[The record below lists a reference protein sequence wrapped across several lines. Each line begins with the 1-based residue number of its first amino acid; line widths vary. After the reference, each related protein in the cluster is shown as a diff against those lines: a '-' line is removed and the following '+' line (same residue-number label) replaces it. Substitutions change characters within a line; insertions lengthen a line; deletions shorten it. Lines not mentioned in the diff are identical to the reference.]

1 MTDPAHLS
9 PRRTTSSS
17 VTPVAR
23 IDRAQA
29 AFFKLASRE
38 KFGRLKRQAFQDWF
52 CDVMSLAYPTDFETV
67 RLTQG
72 DGGIDGFSLSTLGV
86 FQVYAPRDQRTG
98 DIVDKIEA
106 DIVKAR
112 DYLKK
117 RNVEM
122 KSWTFVHNDSDG
134 LAPEVVAKLAEVKQA
149 NPKVTIERWSHE
161 MIWQVL
167 KTLDPEQLAE
177 LFGDGPTEANI
188 ESLKIPEIIPVI
200 ERLRRASPNPIP
212 TVGFP
217 DPEKLEHNGLS
228 PESADWLRLGERK
241 ESLVDACLKT
251 NQNPTAGEQ
260 IAEAFRQKYQELR
273 GSNLV
278 SDMIFQILWEFA
290 GGEEFTSRQQ
300 QAAIAAVMSY
310 FFHKCDIF
318 ENVPETK

>member
-1 MTDPAHLS
+1 MTNPVDLS
-9 PRRTTSSS
+9 PRMTTGSS
-17 VTPVAR
+17 VTPVAGM
-23 IDRAQA
+23 DRAQA

-38 KFGRLKRQAFQDWF
+38 KFARLKRQAFQDWF
-52 CDVMSLAYPTDFETV
+52 CDMMSRAYPTDFETV

-72 DGGIDGFSLSTLGV
+72 DGGMDGFRMSTSGV

-98 DIVDKIEA
+98 EIVEKIDVDIA
-106 DIVKAR
+106 KAR

-122 KSWTFVHNDSDG
+122 KSWTFVHNDFDG
-134 LAPEVVAKLAEVKQA
+134 LAPEVVAKIAEVTQA
-149 NPKVTIERWSHE
+149 NPKVTIERWSYE

-167 KTLDPEQLAE
+167 KRLDTDQLTE

-188 ESLKIPEIIPVI
+188 DSLQIPEIIPVI
-200 ERLRRASPNPIP
+200 ERLQRASPNPIP
-212 TVGFP
+212 ALVLPG
-217 DPEKLEHNGLS
+217 PEKLEHNRLS
-228 PESADWLRLGERK
+228 PESADWLQLGERK

-251 NQNPTAGEQ
+251 NQNPTAGEH
-260 IAEAFRQKYQELR
+260 IAEAFRLKYRKLR
-273 GSNLV
+273 DSNLN

-310 FFHKCDIF
+310 FFHRCDIF
-318 ENVPETK
+318 ENVPEQT